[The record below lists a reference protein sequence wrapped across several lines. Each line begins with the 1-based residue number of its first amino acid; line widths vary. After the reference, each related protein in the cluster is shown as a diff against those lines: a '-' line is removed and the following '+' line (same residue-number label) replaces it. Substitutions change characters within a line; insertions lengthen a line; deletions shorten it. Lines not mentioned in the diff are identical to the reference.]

1 MAHFRVEM
9 DESVETNNQKGGQ
22 TMAMLESLKSV
33 KDESAKDKSSK
44 PKVAGNLRK
53 LARAGT
59 SVWQAEGEDAQ
70 MSAGNLGTMLLEVS
84 KVSMDEIDH
93 LIAELQTLRGKL
105 QTDCD
110 RIERDIMEYAT
121 LSEQATQL
129 TKIVFEGVKQLPTR
143 A

>member
-9 DESVETNNQKGGQ
+9 GESVETNNQRGGH
-22 TMAMLESLKSV
+22 TMAMPEPLNSV
-33 KDESAKDKSSK
+33 KDEAAKDKSSK

-59 SVWQAEGEDAQ
+59 SVWQAESEDAQ